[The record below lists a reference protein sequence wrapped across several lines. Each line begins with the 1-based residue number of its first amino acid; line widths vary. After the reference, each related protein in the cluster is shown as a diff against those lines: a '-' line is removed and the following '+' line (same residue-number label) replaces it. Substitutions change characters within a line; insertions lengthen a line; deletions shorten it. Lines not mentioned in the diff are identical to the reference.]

1 MTKEATN
8 ASAVLQKTEPYTP
21 PPLTLRVCFS
31 GHRARK
37 LDKSEADQHLLQ
49 LKISEAL
56 LMITEAFDRARRSLG
71 EKARFVDQTEA
82 PKLRFGSSLASGG
95 DMMALNAA
103 VKQGYDLHLFLP
115 MPEAAFLSEQEFTSE
130 QTQAFDA
137 VWSAT
142 VVSPLALQSATRTV
156 IDLGTNAEGLS
167 PYASCG
173 RLMLDHADVLIAL
186 WDGET
191 DGGPGGTRDVM
202 RDAQRRGQTVLMVSL
217 DGEIRLWIPHT
228 NAADPATDGEWL
240 AHEVTTKGEQGS
252 ASERLEAALR
262 SLILPPGLQKEENQ
276 ADKRIAEGPTETD
289 HHQNHPN
296 EGPLGVLWRILDG
309 LSDSV
314 TNLIYGS
321 ASREPDAVEGLAVF
335 QAEKAK
341 PHTWWFGFYALQMLF
356 AVRKLGAPKIKLSS
370 DYDRT
375 WAKFSEH
382 SKAVGGEIFSK
393 EIDRTIFPLW
403 AQADQQANYYSHV
416 FRTAYILSFI
426 LSVLAVACGLAIV
439 FEADKYAVYE
449 TKGILVLVE
458 LVILTGILLLVYFGT
473 QKRWQKR
480 WIAYRS
486 MAEILR
492 PMRMPLLVG
501 SVPTRS
507 GEPQGDGKGSAWIAW
522 YMRSHLRSIPPP
534 NGKLDPA
541 GHLKTAINYAVD
553 HELEDQIA
561 YHRSNSNRLGT
572 LDHRT
577 HILATIFLVVTIFGG
592 GFYIVFLWAN
602 VGSVYEPLKPWV
614 TYLGGILPVC
624 GAAINGI
631 RATGD
636 FRSSADQSR
645 RTVVALTDIQDCLKG
660 ERDRV
665 DGPRRYQVRTLMNE
679 AVRIMADDLKIWS
692 MIYSQRELGPG
703 VG

>member
-8 ASAVLQKTEPYTP
+8 ASALPQMTGPYSP

-37 LDKSEADQHLLQ
+37 LDKSEADQDLLQ
-49 LKISEAL
+49 QKISEAL
-56 LMITEAFDRARRSLG
+56 LIITEAFDGARKSLG
-71 EKARFVDQTEA
+71 EEAKFVDLAEA
-82 PKLRFGSSLASGG
+82 PKLRFGTSLASGG

-130 QTQAFDA
+130 QTQSFDA

-142 VVSPLALQSATRTV
+142 VASPLEFRSATRTV

-217 DGEIRLWIPHT
+217 DGEICLWVPDAH
-228 NAADPATDGEWL
+228 AADPATDGEWL
-240 AHEVTTKGEQGS
+240 AHEVTIKGEQGS

-262 SLILPPGLQKEENQ
+262 NLILPPGLPKEEDQ
-276 ADKRIAEGPTETD
+276 ADKRIAEGPSETR
-289 HHQNHPN
+289 HNHNHPS
-296 EGPLGVLWRILDG
+296 EGPLGVPWRILDG
-309 LSDSV
+309 LSEGV

-321 ASREPDAVEGLAVF
+321 ASGEPDAVEGLAVF
-335 QAEKAK
+335 KAEKAK

-356 AVRKLGAPKIKLSS
+356 AVRKLGAPRLKLSS
-370 DYDRT
+370 EYDRA
-375 WAKFSEH
+375 WDKFSED
-382 SKAVGGEIFSK
+382 SKTIGGKVFGQW
-393 EIDRTIFPLW
+393 IDRTIFPLW

-486 MAEILR
+486 LAEILR

-507 GEPQGDGKGSAWIAW
+507 GEPQGNGERSAWIAW
-522 YMRSHLRSIPPP
+522 YVRSHLRSIPPP
-534 NGKLDPA
+534 NGKLDPE
-541 GHLKTAINYAVD
+541 GHLKTAIKYAID
-553 HELEDQIA
+553 HELEGQIA
-561 YHRSNSNRLGT
+561 YHRSNSDRLGT
-572 LDHRT
+572 LDHRM
-577 HILATIFLVVTIFGG
+577 HLLANILLVVTILGG
-592 GFYIVFLWAN
+592 GFYIVFLWLN
-602 VGSVYEPLKPWV
+602 METVYEPLKPWV
-614 TYLGGILPVC
+614 TFLGGILPVC

-645 RTVVALTDIQDCLKG
+645 RTVVALSDIQDRLKS
-660 ERDRV
+660 ERDRL
-665 DGPRRYQVRTLMNE
+665 DGPRRYHVRLLMNE
-679 AVRIMADDLKIWS
+679 AVRIMADDLNIWS